1 MHHNKSSEDYM
12 ETILI
17 LSKKLPVVRSI
28 DIATELNFSKPSVSV
43 AMKHLREN
51 GCIVVN
57 QAGFITLTEKGMEI
71 ASSVYERHQILL
83 NWLISLGVD
92 PKVATEDACEMEHQI
107 SDESFHAIKKFIE
120 EHSVKVNQNM
130 EITENKK
137 EEKAEE

>member
-1 MHHNKSSEDYM
+1 MRHNKSSEDYM

-51 GCIVVN
+51 ECITVS
-57 QAGFITLTEKGMEI
+57 QAGFITLTEKGLKI
-71 ASSVYERHQILL
+71 ATSVYERHQVLS

-92 PKVATEDACEMEHQI
+92 PKVASEDACEMEHQI
-107 SDESFHAIKKFIE
+107 SDESFHAMKNFIE
-120 EHSVKVNQNM
+120 KH
-130 EITENKK
+130 
-137 EEKAEE
+137 KAEGK

>member
-1 MHHNKSSEDYM
+1 MRHNKSSEDYM

-51 GCIVVN
+51 ECITVS
-57 QAGFITLTEKGMEI
+57 QAGFITLTEKGLKI
-71 ASSVYERHQILL
+71 ATSVYERHQVLS

-92 PKVATEDACEMEHQI
+92 PKVASEDACEMEHQI
-107 SDESFHAIKKFIE
+107 SDESFQAMKNFIE
-120 EHSVKVNQNM
+120 KH
-130 EITENKK
+130 
-137 EEKAEE
+137 KAEGK

>member
-1 MHHNKSSEDYM
+1 MRHNKSSEDYM

-51 GCIVVN
+51 ECITVS
-57 QAGFITLTEKGMEI
+57 QAGFITLTEKGLKI
-71 ASSVYERHQILL
+71 ATSVYERHQVLS

-92 PKVATEDACEMEHQI
+92 PKVASEDACEMEHQI
-107 SDESFHAIKKFIE
+107 SDESFHAMKNFR
-120 EHSVKVNQNM
+120 Q
-130 EITENKK
+130 EIHFR
-137 EEKAEE
+137 